1 MKKLITITMLL
12 LIVIACKKENNP
24 INKFKEAVESAKEV
38 KQGFEGVQEVLKG
51 SEDVKENIERL
62 SKLKPTSSSQI
73 KSWLPET
80 MGNFKRIT
88 FKIEKQIGIILVKL
102 TFENDENKKID
113 ITVIDGAD
121 VGSAAVSMYLMA
133 ENANIESEDDTGYMR
148 TEIFDNHKVM
158 VTYKKSEQN
167 EASELRSVI
176 AKRFLVEVKA
186 SDMKPE
192 KLWEH
197 VKQLKIKQL
206 EN

>member
-1 MKKLITITMLL
+1 MLL

-80 MGNFKRIT
+80 MGNFTRT
-88 FKIEKQIGIILVKL
+88 AFKIEKQIGIILVKL